1 MDKPVLLE
9 VKDLKTYFYS
19 GKHAL
24 KAVDGV
30 SFSIQEGEVF
40 GLVGESGS
48 GKSIT
53 CKSLIGL
60 IHRPGRIAGG
70 SIRYRGQELAGLSEK
85 ALTAVRGR
93 EIGMIFQEP
102 MVALNPVLR
111 IGQQITESF
120 KEPGLSGEEKHARAV
135 ELLRRVGIPNPEQR
149 MREYPHQFS
158 GGMRQRVVIAIALA
172 SNPKL
177 LLADEPT
184 TALDVTIQAQILNL
198 IKRLNRELD
207 MTTILITHDLG
218 VVATLCDKVVV
229 MYGGLIMED
238 GTVEEIFYHPK
249 HPYTMGLID
258 SIPRVTG
265 GEKQRLKP
273 IPGTPP
279 NLIHP
284 PKGCPFSTR
293 CPYCMNVCM
302 EEMPP
307 YFQEDGHRT
316 MCWLLHEEA
325 PVNPEY
331 VQRKEAMRRA
341 DG

>member
-1 MDKPVLLE
+1 MLE
-9 VKDLKTYFYS
+9 IE
-19 GKHAL
+19 
-24 KAVDGV
+24 GV
-30 SFSIQEGEVF
+30 SIRF
-40 GLVGESGS
+40 GDNPEAVSDTTFTVGDGDRLAVVGETGS
-48 GKSIT
+48 GKSV
-53 CKSLIGL
+53 LLLAALGL
-60 IHRPGRIAGG
+60 LPASARVTG
-70 SIRYRGQELAGLSEK
+70 SIRLN
-85 ALTAVRGR
+85 GR
-93 EIGMIFQEP
+93 ELLGCREREFNRIRGKEIAYIPQGSGNG
-102 MVALNPVLR
+102 LNPLYTVGHQLCEAIR
-111 IGQQITESF
+111 KHQPCTRKEALVQAAALLESF
-120 KEPGLSGEEKHARAV
+120 GLEHGAALCRS
-135 ELLRRVGIPNPEQR
+135 
-149 MREYPHQFS
+149 YPFQLS
-158 GGMRQRVVIAIALA
+158 GGMRQRAMIAIALA
-172 SNPKL
+172 CSPKL
-177 LLADEPT
+177 LIADEPT